1 MKAIINNRYGTPD
14 ILELREIEK
23 PQPGDHQVL
32 IKVLAA
38 SVNKADWYILTGS
51 PFPIRFMSGFSKPK
65 YRTLGADVSG
75 IVERVGS
82 NVNQFKPG
90 DEVFG
95 DLSANGFGGFA
106 EYALTDESKIAIK
119 PTNFNFAQAAAI
131 PMAAITALQALRD
144 KGKIAEGQQ
153 VLINGASGGVGTYAI
168 QIAKYFGSQVTAVC
182 STAKAGRAK
191 RLGADFVID
200 YKTNDFTREDKE
212 YDLIL
217 DIVGNHP
224 VSSVSKVLK
233 KGGHYVTC
241 VFSLGALLLGP
252 WKKLTE
258 KKTITNVLTETNRAD
273 LQFLTKLV
281 EEEKLNP
288 VIDETYTLDD
298 VPEALRK
305 MGKGSNEGKLV
316 ICI

>member
-1 MKAIINNRYGTPD
+1 MKAIINNTYGTPD

-51 PFPIRFMSGFSKPK
+51 PFPIRFMSGFFKPK

-82 NVNQFKPG
+82 KISQFKPG

-95 DLSANGFGGFA
+95 DLSGNGFGGFA
-106 EYALTDESKIAIK
+106 EYALTNESKIATK
-119 PTNFNFAQAAAI
+119 PTNFNFAQAAAM
-131 PMAAITALQALRD
+131 PMTAITALQALRD

-153 VLINGASGGVGTYAI
+153 VLINGASGGVGTCAI
-168 QIAKYFGSQVTAVC
+168 QIAKYFGAKVTAVC
-182 STAKAGRAK
+182 STAKVGRAK

-200 YKTNDFTREDKE
+200 YKKHDFTREGKE

-233 KGGHYVTC
+233 RGGRYVTC
-241 VFSLGALLLGP
+241 VFSLGALFLGP

-258 KKTITNVLTETNRAD
+258 RKTLTNVLTETNRAD
-273 LQFLTKLV
+273 LQFLTRLV
-281 EEEKLNP
+281 EEEKLSP
-288 VIDETYTLDD
+288 VIDQTYTLDD

-305 MGKGSNEGKLV
+305 MGKGSNAGKLV